1 LPFMHFGIVNVDQ
14 PVAQSGPAV
23 IQRNEKIQLHFVC
36 GESKIHIDLHGEHP
50 ISQNKQAQPNP
61 TQPKRM
67 RSAAQLPPCR
77 SSPPLPLLLR
87 VPLRTS
93 RYCRFDLSS
102 PPPPSTSPLL
112 RFPPPTPR
120 EPSDKHRCQCGG
132 ASPAP
137 SSAPPRRRRDAA
149 PPRPSD
155 APRRCLPSTGAPTET
170 SAGSR
175 RSRRRRRGRGSRS
188 RSRR

>member
-1 LPFMHFGIVNVDQ
+1 MWTSL
-14 PVAQSGPAV
+14 S
-23 IQRNEKIQLHFVC
+23 RNQVQLSYREMRKYNCILSVVSPKYISIC
-36 GESKIHIDLHGEHP
+36 MESTRSLKT
-50 ISQNKQAQPNP
+50 NKPNP